1 MLKQAIAEAIA
12 CLFEQ
17 PFPDSDSCFSDGLSE
32 FKTTASILGSGRFE
46 SDRLP
51 YRFYSDRTQSLF
63 FRFFPVGFITHAFG
77 NFDIGTSG
85 SSDFAIDF
93 VCNIG
98 IFLQPNA
105 YIIFALTDF
114 RTVVAVPCA

>member
-17 PFPDSDSCFSDGLSE
+17 PFPDSDSYFHTAGLNL
-32 FKTTASILGSGRFE
+32 KQP
-46 SDRLP
+46 LP
-51 YRFYSDRTQSLF
+51 YWGVVVLNQTDCRYRFYSDRTQSLF

-77 NFDIGTSG
+77 NFDIGTGG
-85 SSDFAIDF
+85 SPDFAVNF

-98 IFLQPNA
+98 IF
-105 YIIFALTDF
+105 F
-114 RTVVAVPCA
+114 

>member
-17 PFPDSDSCFSDGLSE
+17 PFPDSDSCFSDGRSKS
-32 FKTTASILGSGRFE
+32 KTTASILESGRFE

-51 YRFYSDRTQSLF
+51 YQFYSDRTQSLF
-63 FRFFPVGFITHAFG
+63 FRFFSVGFITHAFG
-77 NFDIGTSG
+77 NFDIGTGG
-85 SSDFAIDF
+85 SPDFAVDF

-98 IFLQPNA
+98 IFFQPNTN
-105 YIIFALTDF
+105 IIFALTDF